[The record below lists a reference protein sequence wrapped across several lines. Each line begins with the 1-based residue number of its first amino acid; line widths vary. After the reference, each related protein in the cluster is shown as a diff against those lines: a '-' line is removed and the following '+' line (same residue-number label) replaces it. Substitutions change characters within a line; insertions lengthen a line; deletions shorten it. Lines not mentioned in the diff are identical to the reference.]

1 VLGYWSD
8 RVSQPLSLLKTAA
21 NDPSPRVRLEAVRV
35 ASFFTGNEA
44 MEVAYQVTKYPTDYY
59 IDYTFK
65 ETTKQLQKS
74 AKGFTPKDPALLAAA
89 VGKMS
94 DKELMAAAP
103 SEPVLLARLERK
115 TSLVN
120 TRSDALEGLA
130 KIRKTDRATEAVAAL
145 ARLDE
150 NGAPLQPVND
160 IALLLTAFPDALAK
174 VRPQLQRLTSDTR
187 QPAVRRAASA
197 ALVAA
202 DGKPEPAWNATA
214 ENPGG
219 RVLLIDSIVM
229 LADPTSREAFQ
240 PLLTSAVSDAGTK
253 PEVRAAALRALPLM
267 GKDNAPKNFNLI
279 AAQLS
284 SGKDVSTSARAIR
297 KLPREAWAKDQAAPL
312 SDAIL
317 KWAKSVPA
325 GKRTDQDVVETIQVG
340 MDLATLLPAA
350 DSARV
355 RGELLDLSVSV
366 FVIKTVRE
374 QMRYDVTRLV
384 VEAGK
389 PFEIIF
395 ENDDM
400 MPHNLVV
407 MQPGAREA
415 IGAITDKMQPT
426 TVDLEGRPFLPI
438 ARADRAL
445 LAKVLAATKLIEPG
459 QKETLKLTAPTK
471 TGDYEYVCTFPE
483 HWKNMLGQLVVV
495 KDKAALLQASAEPA
509 PQQRADAV
517 HNH

>member
-1 VLGYWSD
+1 
-8 RVSQPLSLLKTAA
+8 
-21 NDPSPRVRLEAVRV
+21 VRV
-35 ASFFTGNEA
+35 ASFFKGEEA
-44 MEVAYQVTKYPTDYY
+44 MEVAYQITKYPTDYY
-59 IDYTFK
+59 LDYTFK

-74 AKGFTPKDPALLAAA
+74 AKGFVPKDPALLAAS
-89 VGKMS
+89 VNRMT
-94 DKELMAAAP
+94 DKELEAAP
-103 SEPVLLARLERK
+103 NTEPVLLARLERK

-120 TRSDALEGLA
+120 TRNDALEGLA
-130 KIRKTDRATEAVAAL
+130 KLRKTDRVTEAVAAL

-160 IALLLTAFPDALAK
+160 IALLLTAIPDGLSK
-174 VRPQLQRLTSDTR
+174 VRPQLQRLTSDTH

-229 LADPTSREAFQ
+229 LADPTARAAFQ
-240 PLLTSAVSDAGTK
+240 PLLASAVTDASTK
-253 PEVRAAALRALPLM
+253 PEVRAAALRGLPLM
-267 GKDNAPKNFNLI
+267 GTDNAPKNFSLI

-297 KLPREAWAKDQAAPL
+297 KLPRDVWAKEQAAPL

-325 GKRTDQDVVETIQVG
+325 AQRTEQPFVETIQVG
-340 MDLATLLPAA
+340 MDLATLLPAP

-355 RGELLDLSVSV
+355 RGELVDLSVSV

-384 VEAGK
+384 VVAGQD
-389 PFEIIF
+389 FEIIF

-415 IGAITDKMQPT
+415 IGAITDKMQAT
-426 TVDLEGRPFLPI
+426 TLDAQGRAFLPT

-459 QKETLKLTAPTK
+459 QKETLKLTAPAK
-471 TGDYEYVCTFPE
+471 TGDYEYACTFPE

-509 PQQRADAV
+509 PQQRAGTTG